1 MTGSELYTHVN
12 ETLRV
17 LVWPI
22 TAIVLAGFLRS
33 PVVRIFDRFAML
45 EGSVG
50 GVSFKISL
58 EKYVQETVSKAVD
71 LERQGRIN
79 EAQELVKSASSM
91 ASIAF
96 GLSDDDIKYLL
107 SLADGA
113 RPKGRWGKVHL
124 VRAGL
129 VDLDGGEL
137 TPKGKE
143 FVNL

>member
-50 GVSFKISL
+50 GIHSRFHWRNTFRRPFPKQWTL
-58 EKYVQETVSKAVD
+58 RGKAALMRRKNWSRV
-71 LERQGRIN
+71 R
-79 EAQELVKSASSM
+79 VVW
-91 ASIAF
+91 
-96 GLSDDDIKYLL
+96 LL
-107 SLADGA
+107 SHSAFQM
-113 RPKGRWGKVHL
+113 
-124 VRAGL
+124 
-129 VDLDGGEL
+129 
-137 TPKGKE
+137 TI
-143 FVNL
+143 